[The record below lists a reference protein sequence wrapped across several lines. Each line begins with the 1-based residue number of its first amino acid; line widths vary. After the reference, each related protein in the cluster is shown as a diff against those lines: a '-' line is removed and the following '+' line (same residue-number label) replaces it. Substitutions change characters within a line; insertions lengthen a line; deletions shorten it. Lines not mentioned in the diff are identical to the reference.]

1 MYVNSIRSL
10 RSTSVPLAAALA
22 IGLVACGDDASPP
35 AAGDSTIPG
44 TTTPDSTTPDTT
56 TPDTT
61 TPDTTAPDTGTIEH
75 PVGADEIVLR
85 IAYEGG
91 FVPQEVA
98 FLNLPTLLVTGDG
111 RLIVQGPMIEIYPG
125 PLLPNLQVRTIS
137 EAGIQQLL
145 DLAAEHGLLT
155 ERDYT
160 DPTNIADA
168 PDTVVEISANGETY
182 RHQAYALGLS
192 GDGTESDELRQ
203 ALADFVAEATGD
215 WLYGENPE
223 LGPERA
229 YTSDSYMIRALE
241 VGDYE
246 GDIEPT
252 VVDWPADA
260 SVRLADATEC
270 AEVPAAEVDSLFAD
284 ATQLTFFA
292 EDGITYQIAAKPQLP
307 GDAC

>member
-1 MYVNSIRSL
+1 MSMNVNNTLRIASL
-10 RSTSVPLAAALA
+10 PLAATIVLALT
-22 IGLVACGDDASPP
+22 ACGDDASPP
-35 AAGDSTIPG
+35 AATEPS
-44 TTTPDSTTPDTT
+44 
-56 TPDTT
+56 
-61 TPDTTAPDTGTIEH
+61 TPDTTAPPTTVPATTAPDAGAIEH
-75 PVGADEIVLR
+75 PVGADDVVLR

-111 RLIVQGPMIEIYPG
+111 RLIVQGPIAEIYPG
-125 PLLPNLQVRTIS
+125 PLLPNLQVRTIT

-145 DLAAEHGLLT
+145 AMAADHGLLT
-155 ERDYT
+155 EREYT

-168 PDTVVEISANGETY
+168 ADTVVEITANGETY

-192 GDGTESDELRQ
+192 GDGTETDELRQ

-223 LGPERA
+223 LGPEQP
-229 YTSDSYMIRALE
+229 YTSDTYLVRALE
-241 VGDYE
+241 VGDYQGE
-246 GDIEPT
+246 IEPT

-260 SVRLADATEC
+260 GVQLATATEC
-270 AEVPAAEVDSLFAD
+270 AEVPATEVDALFAD

-292 EDGITYQIAAKPQLP
+292 EGGVTYQIAAKPQLP
-307 GDAC
+307 GDSC